1 MTATDTAPPKAPLLR
16 AESWLMLA
24 VGFVF
29 GLAAV
34 VFVPPFVTYDGP
46 NHYLRALQVS
56 EGQARSH
63 VYSEQRVGGALPL
76 SHADFENTLLWN
88 FYLRPGHNFMD
99 RRQWE
104 VLSGQESELP
114 GVRDVEFT
122 NTAVYSPVNY
132 MFQGAG
138 MALAAGLSSSPLLAN
153 WLGCLFN
160 LAGYL
165 LLVVIAIECVPRFRR
180 GILLIAS
187 TPLLVIQA
195 ASLSTDPINF
205 ALPLLVIA
213 LAWRLRSTDVENLH
227 TEMLIL
233 LCLGVLV
240 ALLKP
245 VMVAVLVCIPFVP
258 ARRLGCTPGAK
269 IAALFIYFVVILRVW
284 FAWNGP
290 YLDIDI
296 AKWFDP
302 SRAPMEVH
310 RQWLLD
316 NPLRFAKPFLYM
328 LGHDLVTQWP
338 HLYGDPG
345 SWVSP
350 RVLGLTGVL
359 SVVFLA
365 GFLFCGRWEGAMD
378 DRWSAAMATAGLSL
392 LFYTSLAIWMAFGEV
407 RMDFVPGMVGRYMLV
422 PVLAFGIVWA
432 ECFHSGLPRLRGALF
447 WAAIAAN
454 ALGLAAIVIPVAG
467 RTW

>member
-1 MTATDTAPPKAPLLR
+1 MTAPETGKPKAPLLR
-16 AESWLMLA
+16 AESWLMLTM
-24 VGFVF
+24 GFVF

-46 NHYLRALQVS
+46 NHFLRSLQVS
-56 EGQARSH
+56 EGQARPH
-63 VYSEQRVGGALPL
+63 VYSERRVGGALPL

-104 VLSGQESELP
+104 VLSGQEAELQ
-114 GVRDVEFT
+114 GTRDVEFT

-132 MFQGAG
+132 MFQGVG
-138 MALAAGLSSSPLLAN
+138 IALASGLSASPLLAN

-160 LAGYL
+160 LSGYL
-165 LLVVIAIECVPRFRR
+165 LIVVIAIECVPRFRR
-180 GILLIAS
+180 GILLLAS
-187 TPLLVIQA
+187 SPLLMIQA
-195 ASLSTDPINF
+195 ASLSADPINF

-227 TEMLIL
+227 TEMLL
-233 LCLGVLV
+233 LLSLGVLV

-245 VMVAVLVCIPFVP
+245 VMVTVLVCIPFVP

-269 IAALFIYFVVILRVW
+269 IAALFIYFVVIVRVW
-284 FAWNGP
+284 FAWNSP

-296 AKWFDP
+296 ARWFDP

-310 RQWLLD
+310 RQWLMD
-316 NPLRFAKPFLYM
+316 NPLRFVKPFLYM

-338 HLYGDPG
+338 HMYGDPG
-345 SWVSP
+345 DWVSP
-350 RVLGLTGVL
+350 RVLTLTKGL
-359 SVVFLA
+359 SIVFLA
-365 GFLFCGRWEGAMD
+365 GFLFCARWTGGMD

-392 LFYTSLAIWMAFGEV
+392 LFYTSLAVWMAFGEV
-407 RMDFVPGMVGRYMLV
+407 RMDFVPGMVGRYLLV

-432 ECFHSGLPRLRGALF
+432 EWFHNGLPRLRGGLY
-447 WAAIAAN
+447 WAALAAN
-454 ALGLAAIVIPVAG
+454 AAGLAAIVIPVAG